1 MGGRE
6 RDDEGTSGG
15 EVSRFHRQLPLR
27 NGDAR
32 GSEALKMQL
41 GLGKGVVT
49 CLVFPSLS
57 PWEVVC
63 FVLTGNLA

>member
-1 MGGRE
+1 M
-6 RDDEGTSGG
+6 
-15 EVSRFHRQLPLR
+15 SRFHRQLPLR